1 MRTFLSRGRGSLVNI
16 SSPHGSVGAAG
27 VSVYVASRHAVE
39 GLTKAA
45 ALEVAGIGVRVS
57 VVGPGTTDW
66 GMLPRCTNI
75 AENKAALVSTVPL
88 KRLGAPDEIPHVI
101 ASVASANVSYMTGAS
116 IPEDG
121 GMLRLIPGGF

>member
-39 GLTKAA
+39 GRTKAA

-57 VVGPGTTDW
+57 VVAPGTTDW
-66 GMLPRCTNI
+66 GMLPRFTNI
-75 AENKAALVSTVPL
+75 AENKAALVSTVP
-88 KRLGAPDEIPHVI
+88 RLGAPDEIPHVI
-101 ASVASANVSYMTGAS
+101 ASVASQMSHT
-116 IPEDG
+116 
-121 GMLRLIPGGF
+121 

>member
-1 MRTFLSRGRGSLVNI
+1 MRTFRSRGSGSLVNI
-16 SSPHGSVGAAG
+16 SSPYGSVGAAG
-27 VSVYVASRHAVE
+27 VSVYVASKLAVE

-57 VVGPGTTDW
+57 IVAPGTTDW
-66 GMLPRCTNI
+66 GMFPRFTNI

-101 ASVASANVSYMTGAS
+101 ASVASANVSYMLVPPS
-116 IPEDG
+116 QRMEEC
-121 GMLRLIPGGF
+121 